1 MKIIVKFSKC
11 FGRQFVYEEMIM
23 IIKILNSNVY
33 SSIFYILMI
42 VN

>member
-11 FGRQFVYEEMIM
+11 FGRQIVYEEMIM
-23 IIKILNSNVY
+23 IIKILYSNVY